1 MTNSNLFLF
10 LLMLF
15 MVNLSFARDLQQ
27 DLQYY
32 QEQLRQNP
40 QDPNV
45 NYNMGQVYFF
55 MGKTDE
61 AIRYLERAIHL
72 NDQDSEAMLK
82 LASIYRKIGHLSEAL
97 QLLKTAAQIDA
108 SNCEIWYETGVVH
121 SDLADYQAGIA
132 AFQKAL
138 HLSRSEDQK
147 FLIIY
152 YTGLLHLSNR
162 DWENYADCLRR
173 LKPSPKYYQE
183 LEKLGRLW
191 KN

>member
-1 MTNSNLFLF
+1 MA
-10 LLMLF
+10 
-15 MVNLSFARDLQQ
+15 NLSFAGDLKQ
-27 DLQYY
+27 DLEYY

-40 QDPNV
+40 KDPNV

-61 AIRYLERAIHL
+61 AIRYLERAIYL
-72 NDQDSEAMLK
+72 NDKDNEAMLK

-97 QLLKTAAQIDA
+97 RLLKNAARIDD
-108 SNCEIWYETGVVH
+108 SNSEIWYETGVVY
-121 SDLADYQAGIA
+121 SDLADYQAGIE

-138 HLSRSEDQK
+138 HLSRSEEQK

-162 DWENYADCLRR
+162 DWENYSDCLRR
-173 LKPSPKYYQE
+173 LRPAPSYYSE